1 MLYKAFVW
9 LIHLFKTNTPDI
21 LPKIKYPAGLTYLIQ
36 LKSCC
41 NQPATCFSM
50 VSLCLP
56 SYVFFHASAESTYYS
71 DQHSGS
77 IISVFHAH

>member
-1 MLYKAFVW
+1 MVYLYEVTRVNVYKVW
-9 LIHLFKTNTPDI
+9 
-21 LPKIKYPAGLTYLIQ
+21 LPKIKYPACRTYLVQ